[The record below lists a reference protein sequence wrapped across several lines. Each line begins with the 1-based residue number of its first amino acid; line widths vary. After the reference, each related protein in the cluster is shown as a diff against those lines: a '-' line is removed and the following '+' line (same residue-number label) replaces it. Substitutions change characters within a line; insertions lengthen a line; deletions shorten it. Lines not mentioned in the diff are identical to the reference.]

1 MASQSYKILSLIQA
15 VLIGITAISVFDL
28 GYGGHVDKGLWFN
41 HVLFHLDSLPDFLKD
56 SAFWGE
62 FQFWAYCFAIV
73 AFCQIAKVIP
83 LESANLRKWGPV
95 SGISAVIVLVVSVV
109 TAIVVSLPDY
119 NPETETLSSLVD
131 YGWLP
136 TVLMSWG
143 LMVGAVLAIPFFVG
157 VGITQHPR
165 WLALSGAVVASF
177 SCISLFF
184 TGLLLPTDEP
194 FNHGEFAYAFFLA
207 MALAIGMFAVTV
219 PEGSSAAR
227 GLQISGLGIFA
238 AIYILVLIAPSQSIP
253 ILQQLVILAYLAWL
267 LSYGITVSAN
277 DNADAARKQ

>member
-1 MASQSYKILSLIQA
+1 MTSQKYKILSLIQA
-15 VLIGITAISVFDL
+15 FLIAITAISVFDL
-28 GYGGHVDKGLWFN
+28 GYSGQVDKGLWFN
-41 HVLFHLDSLPDFLKD
+41 HVLFHLESLPDFLKE

-83 LESANLRKWGPV
+83 LESANLRKWGPFF
-95 SGISAVIVLVVSVV
+95 GISAVIALVTSVL
-109 TAIVVSLPDY
+109 TAVAVSLPDY
-119 NPETETLSSLVD
+119 NPETETLSSLVE

-136 TVLMSWG
+136 TVLLSWG
-143 LMVGAVLAIPFFVG
+143 LIVGAMLAIPFFAG
-157 VGITQHPR
+157 LGITQYPR
-165 WLALSGAVVASF
+165 WLAISAAAVASF

-207 MALAIGMFAVTV
+207 MALAIGMFTATI

-227 GLQISGLGIFA
+227 GLQISGVGIFVS
-238 AIYILVLIAPSQSIP
+238 IYILVLIAPSQSIP
-253 ILQQLVILAYLAWL
+253 ILQKLVILAYLAWL
-267 LSYGITVSAN
+267 IGFGITASAN
-277 DNADAARKQ
+277 DNADSTRKQ